1 MHAVDLSR
9 GPLEVAALRTPTTLL
24 LQAVNVEPDTLA
36 HALTQLRDVRG
47 LKALHLRSRLRS
59 LPPALTELRQ
69 LQHLEIV
76 DDQLPG
82 LPTAIARLTR
92 LRGLRLELLHLAS
105 LPRSLA
111 ALTRLRTLYIDS
123 HHLVRLPDELA
134 ALPDLRSLTLLLRHV
149 YVHDWERPAHFPPRF
164 EQSPEALFRML
175 SASPRLS
182 ALTLGE
188 PESFGWPL
196 KVFVRLP
203 AEFTGLQAL
212 EELNL
217 TGTVPR
223 MPLPRGVVMPALRR
237 LRTFSGY
244 VDASPEELRVIFP
257 NAVFG
262 RPILDGE
269 GRMLGAEDGVEYR
282 WPQDR

>member
-149 YVHDWERPAHFPPRF
+149 YVHDWERPAHFPP
-164 EQSPEALFRML
+164 
-175 SASPRLS
+175 
-182 ALTLGE
+182 
-188 PESFGWPL
+188 
-196 KVFVRLP
+196 
-203 AEFTGLQAL
+203 
-212 EELNL
+212 
-217 TGTVPR
+217 
-223 MPLPRGVVMPALRR
+223 LRR

-244 VDASPEELRVIFP
+244 VDASPEELGVIFP